1 MIRVALIGY
10 GYAGRT
16 FHAPLIR
23 AAPGLDLA
31 VVCSSRPDRVRADLP
46 DTLVL
51 ASPDEVCA
59 LPSVEL
65 IVIATPNDTH
75 APLAAMALR
84 AGKHVV
90 IDKPFTVTL
99 DDARQLTSLAE
110 TSGRVLAVF
119 H

>member
-23 AAPGLDLA
+23 ATPGLDLA

-46 DTLVL
+46 DMPDMPVL

-84 AGKHVV
+84 AGRHVV

-99 DDARQLTSLAE
+99 DEA
-110 TSGRVLAVF
+110 
-119 H
+119 

>member
-23 AAPGLDLA
+23 ATAGLDLA
-31 VVCSSRPDRVRADLP
+31 AVVSSRPDRVRADLP
-46 DTLVL
+46 GVAVV
-51 ASPDEVCA
+51 ASPEDACV

-65 IVIATPNDTH
+65 VVIATPNDTH
-75 APLAAMALR
+75 VPIAALALG

-90 IDKPFTVTL
+90 LEKPFAPTL
-99 DDARQLTSLAE
+99 GEARELVALAKR
-110 TSGRVLAVF
+110 TGRVL
-119 H
+119 